1 MKPSE
6 ILKIA
11 EERIRTAWGQGDFSW
26 RPGTWCAVEA
36 TTEIDD
42 HPTRRYEFVADCYV
56 EEILEGKSI
65 VNWNDRPGRTREE
78 VIEVFQKARKLAEA
92 RGE

>member
-11 EERIRTAWGQGDFSW
+11 EERIRTHWGQGDRIF

-36 TTEIDD
+36 TENIDGLRMD
-42 HPTRRYEFVADCYV
+42 SEFIADSFV
-56 EEILEGKSI
+56 KEILNGQS
-65 VNWNDRPGRTREE
+65 VVSWNDDPARTKKE
-78 VIEVFQKARKLAEA
+78 VIEVFQKARKLAEE
-92 RGE
+92 RNQ